1 MKLYIPIIAY
11 NGSVSTE
18 FMLSMMNF
26 QQYLIKNKYEA
37 TFYPITFES
46 LISRAR
52 NASASLFLESNMD
65 YLFFVDTDIAF
76 SPMDFEKLVK
86 AGKEVCGG
94 IYPKKYLNREKL
106 KYISKNETD
115 NVVLNHIEELSTDFS
130 SEVSNQIVNSK
141 LPDYIEIDN
150 IATGFLLIKKTAFLK
165 IINKFPDIEYNN
177 DIDGYGVDGNKFY
190 NFFNVCVDENKKYLS
205 EDYGF
210 CDLYKKSGGKIHA
223 ATNINLTHIGR
234 KSYTGNVQNQSVYW
248 SNKFN
253 IN

>member
-11 NGSVSTE
+11 NGNVSTE

-52 NASASLFLESNMD
+52 NASASLFLESNME
-65 YLFFVDTDIAF
+65 YLFFVDTDISF
-76 SPMDFEKLVK
+76 SPLDFEKLVK
-86 AGKEVCGG
+86 SGKEVCGG

-115 NVVLNHIEELSTDFS
+115 NVVLDHIEELSTDFS
-130 SEVSNQIVNSK
+130 SEISNKIVNST
-141 LPDYIEIDN
+141 LPEYVEIDN
-150 IATGFLLIKKTAFLK
+150 VATGFLLIKKSAFLK
-165 IINKFPDIEYNN
+165 IVNKFPDIEYYN
-177 DIDGYGVDGNKFY
+177 DIDGYGDNKVKFY
-190 NFFNVCVDENKKYLS
+190 NFFNVGVNENKKYLS

-210 CDLYKKSGGKIHA
+210 CDLYKKSGGEMYVS
-223 ATNINLTHIGR
+223 TNTNLTHIGR
-234 KSYTGNVQNQSVYW
+234 KSYTGNVHNQSIYW